1 MFTNNFAALGLSFGL
16 ALAWLRVN
24 DFAAHRG
31 WITSALSRKV
41 IHIGTGP
48 IFVIT
53 WLFFN
58 SSPEARFLAALIPL
72 AISVQFALV
81 GLRIWRDPAAVA
93 AMSRTG
99 DPREILRGPL
109 FYGIVFVALTL
120 IYWLDSPIGIIALML
135 LCGGDGLADVVG
147 KRVRS
152 PRLPWS
158 PQKSMAGSLA
168 MFAGGWLLSILV
180 LAVYTAA
187 GYFGQNLGQFIAPVT
202 IITLAATLV
211 ETLPVKDLDNLTV
224 PLTAV
229 LIGHLFFA

>member
-1 MFTNNFAALGLSFGL
+1 MFTSNIAALGLSFGL

-48 IFVIT
+48 LFVIT

-58 SSPEARFLAALIPL
+58 GSPEARFLAAMIPL
-72 AISVQFALV
+72 AITAQFALV
-81 GLRIWRDPAAVA
+81 GLSIWRDQAAVA

-120 IYWLDSPIGIIALML
+120 IYWLDSPIGMIALML

-158 PQKSMAGSLA
+158 PQKSTAGSLA
-168 MFAGGWLLSILV
+168 MFAGGWLLSMLV

-187 GYFGQNLGQFIAPVT
+187 GYFGQDLSQFIVPVT
-202 IITLAATLV
+202 VISLAATLV
-211 ETLPVKDLDNLTV
+211 ETLPVKDLDNITV

-229 LIGHLFFA
+229 LLGHFFFA